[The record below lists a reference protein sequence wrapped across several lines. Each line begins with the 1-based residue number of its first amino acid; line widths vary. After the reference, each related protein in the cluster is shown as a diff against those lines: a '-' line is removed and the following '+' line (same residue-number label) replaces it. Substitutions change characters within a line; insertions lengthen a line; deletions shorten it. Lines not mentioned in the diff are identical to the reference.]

1 MGEHQG
7 TYHPWNGDHSDAS
20 KINLSKCIEHIEIW
34 FQVTI
39 WAFIMA
45 ISWWL
50 GAGSVAKWWFGCF
63 SCTFLHCIN
72 SMWNWESH
80 PKWSLPNVFARW
92 WFSGYIKFQS
102 WSEVF
107 NSVVVGCWSLKINKK
122 ACQIVTL
129 ASVQFNTRCKCIGF
143 NLAMH
148 YSRVIGQPRDLSF
161 DQLQLKVLEQL
172 GSKGFSSFNFCL
184 YLDALHCIIYSKER
198 ETSLNL
204 QMWQYDTSSFSRPP
218 DLPFLS
224 KYLWLKKKKK
234 LFGVWFCPVLWL
246 LLCFCL
252 LFEDLLQNNGAK
264 IAEEYPARQQS
275 LPF

>member
-1 MGEHQG
+1 MGIILTPPKSTSQSAL
-7 TYHPWNGDHSDAS
+7 N
-20 KINLSKCIEHIEIW
+20 IIEIW

-129 ASVQFNTRCKCIGF
+129 ASVQFNKRCKYWF
-143 NLAMH
+143 
-148 YSRVIGQPRDLSF
+148 QLSNA
-161 DQLQLKVLEQL
+161 LQQ
-172 GSKGFSSFNFCL
+172 GNWATKGFVIWPVTVESPGTTW
-184 YLDALHCIIYSKER
+184 IER
-198 ETSLNL
+198 
-204 QMWQYDTSSFSRPP
+204 
-218 DLPFLS
+218 
-224 KYLWLKKKKK
+224 
-234 LFGVWFCPVLWL
+234 L
-246 LLCFCL
+246 LIF
-252 LFEDLLQNNGAK
+252 
-264 IAEEYPARQQS
+264 
-275 LPF
+275 

>member
-1 MGEHQG
+1 MGIIL
-7 TYHPWNGDHSDAS
+7 TPPKS
-20 KINLSKCIEHIEIW
+20 NLSKCIEHIEIW

-45 ISWWL
+45 ISWWR

-102 WSEVF
+102 WWWSEVF
-107 NSVVVGCWSLKINKK
+107 NSVIVRCWSLKINKK

-172 GSKGFSSFNFCL
+172 GSKSFSSFNFCPPL
-184 YLDALHCIIYSKER
+184 YNILKRTWNIVKSSHVTVWYIIFFPSPR
-198 ETSLNL
+198 
-204 QMWQYDTSSFSRPP
+204 SSIFVKVPVA
-218 DLPFLS
+218 
-224 KYLWLKKKKK
+224 LKKKTT
-234 LFGVWFCPVLWL
+234 FRCMVLSRSAAPSL
-246 LLCFCL
+246 LLPAFWGPAAK
-252 LFEDLLQNNGAK
+252 FGAK
-264 IAEEYPARQQS
+264 ITEVISIISRKAAIIAFLMLGHSRSQWS
-275 LPF
+275 